1 MEDFNWLDLIVLI
14 RRVSSCDVVDFDVVV
29 NLRLVIIGLGL
40 INGKKIFGVKK
51 VEKVE
56 NICSV
61 R

>member
-40 INGKKIFGVKK
+40 INGKK
-51 VEKVE
+51 
-56 NICSV
+56 NIWC
-61 R
+61 